1 MVLSMQLVQEILE
14 VLMREISVLTIIQQN
29 VFQHISIDYF
39 WVFLAVGLV
48 LSSYFLIIKKEF
60 CAYHMMVKKHKIL
73 IKFLYWGLGV
83 FISCKI
89 YKTSQYMI
97 YFVEYCILYFYMDYE
112 FYRDF
117 EYQLNIKGNES
128 NYVEKAVAGKG
139 YLTKSQK
146 IVLDNLID
154 LIDKRSQ
161 KDSYNIG
168 LIGAWGCG
176 KTSITDTLI
185 NEFQNRNKKEKQYF
199 MLKIGALTLNE
210 MQNVVIYVKEYIE
223 NLFNKYEIDSFW
235 GNANVAFLN
244 TLVEVFG
251 NVSSLEHKFTED
263 KGGFID
269 LEQEREYFEK
279 QIQKLLKISG
289 RKNII
294 FIIDDVDRSDEENKI
309 IQLLVEFSSINGI
322 ISIISLDKKKDIN
335 IRPTVNN
342 TDISDES
349 IYNSL
354 DKYIHIRVRID
365 TDKLIEYDEAITQ
378 QILCMN
384 EQIQNEKNS
393 FIDCEGDN
401 NRTSLFDTMRDW
413 STTYKINQNSFIGS
427 QNSLLIEIFFY
438 NLRNNKK
445 KFGEYLEEVIRD
457 YLYSTKEINKYL
469 AAMIRTPIDKWNIDL
484 HKIRFQW
491 TDAFEYIN
499 WLEQLQQNA
508 YQIFFAVCQEMEALN
523 SLIFAQ
529 NNKLNHVPDDIE
541 NFDDIYEWEQL
552 RKCPIPGRTW
562 ENRKENPTTYA
573 GLEEIRLLLFDKEE
587 WKKIN
592 KTIRSKDYELAKKML
607 MNKGRLVCNFYLVV
621 LVLTDFMEY
630 FRNVLNNY
638 RTLKM
643 QLREA
648 EFVKLNYLDYLI
660 KEWSPR
666 KKLFDDYEK
675 LKEAL
680 PIVKELETGMPNLNH
695 IINNIFYEEYI
706 LKFGTRFK
714 NNELEKRRMHLC
726 TLGDKKIIVLSRK
739 NEEIKDTIILDMNG
753 EEIEMSTLNTIEIE
767 KIKEAKEFIWSENKK
782 RI

>member
-29 VFQHISIDYF
+29 VFKHISIDYF

-60 CAYHMMVKKHKIL
+60 FAYHMMVKKHKIL

-279 QIQKLLKISG
+279 
-289 RKNII
+289 
-294 FIIDDVDRSDEENKI
+294 
-309 IQLLVEFSSINGI
+309 
-322 ISIISLDKKKDIN
+322 
-335 IRPTVNN
+335 
-342 TDISDES
+342 
-349 IYNSL
+349 
-354 DKYIHIRVRID
+354 
-365 TDKLIEYDEAITQ
+365 
-378 QILCMN
+378 
-384 EQIQNEKNS
+384 
-393 FIDCEGDN
+393 
-401 NRTSLFDTMRDW
+401 
-413 STTYKINQNSFIGS
+413 
-427 QNSLLIEIFFY
+427 
-438 NLRNNKK
+438 
-445 KFGEYLEEVIRD
+445 
-457 YLYSTKEINKYL
+457 
-469 AAMIRTPIDKWNIDL
+469 
-484 HKIRFQW
+484 
-491 TDAFEYIN
+491 
-499 WLEQLQQNA
+499 
-508 YQIFFAVCQEMEALN
+508 
-523 SLIFAQ
+523 
-529 NNKLNHVPDDIE
+529 
-541 NFDDIYEWEQL
+541 
-552 RKCPIPGRTW
+552 
-562 ENRKENPTTYA
+562 
-573 GLEEIRLLLFDKEE
+573 
-587 WKKIN
+587 
-592 KTIRSKDYELAKKML
+592 
-607 MNKGRLVCNFYLVV
+607 
-621 LVLTDFMEY
+621 
-630 FRNVLNNY
+630 
-638 RTLKM
+638 
-643 QLREA
+643 
-648 EFVKLNYLDYLI
+648 
-660 KEWSPR
+660 
-666 KKLFDDYEK
+666 
-675 LKEAL
+675 
-680 PIVKELETGMPNLNH
+680 
-695 IINNIFYEEYI
+695 
-706 LKFGTRFK
+706 
-714 NNELEKRRMHLC
+714 
-726 TLGDKKIIVLSRK
+726 
-739 NEEIKDTIILDMNG
+739 
-753 EEIEMSTLNTIEIE
+753 
-767 KIKEAKEFIWSENKK
+767 
-782 RI
+782 